1 MKLNI
6 TRQEL
11 DECISNAVAKV
22 LKEYSFDDF
31 DDFSD
36 DDALDSMLDDPE
48 LRAALANPKAKKAK
62 KAAKAQ
68 GERELA
74 AAQKDDDIAS
84 SEDTLNT
91 PDMGG
96 EDYSEEG
103 FDDEEGVENNQV
115 DVNALMQQAADN
127 ETDPLFL
134 NCINAGV
141 PLSELYKYKGGKLVK
156 RKINDVDLEYMA
168 KHPTVGRKAD
178 PMTALDLN
186 FGPQDDADRSI
197 KFKAKGAFS
206 REGLKQARSDAEAE
220 GEYFR

>member
-1 MKLNI
+1 MKLNV

-62 KAAKAQ
+62 KVAKAQ

-74 AAQKDDDIAS
+74 AAQKDDDVAS
-84 SEDTLNT
+84 SEDTVDT
-91 PDMGG
+91 PDMGD
-96 EDYSEEG
+96 EDYS
-103 FDDEEGVENNQV
+103 DEEENTDNQV
-115 DVNALMQQAADN
+115 DVRALMQQAADN

-134 NCINAGV
+134 KCIKAGI
-141 PLSELYKYKGGKLVK
+141 PLSDLYNYKDGSLHK
-156 RKINDVDLEYMA
+156 RKIEDVDLEYMA
-168 KHPTVGRKAD
+168 KHPTVGRRVD

-197 KFKAKGAFS
+197 RFKARGGFS
-206 REGLKQARSDAEAE
+206 REGVKQARSDAEAE